1 MNLQEQNILFFT
13 RAMGIGGTE
22 KVVLQLC
29 EVFKPLVNKIIVCS
43 CGGCNEDILKKMNI
57 KHYKIPDI
65 SKKSFLN
72 FLCIQKKLNYII
84 SKENISVIHTHHR
97 MAAFYCHFLKLNRQI
112 LINTSHT
119 AFYDKKYLTRFSFKK
134 FNLIACGK
142 DVKDSLVQFFGVN
155 QNKITIIYNGIKS
168 VIPSSV
174 NVPKEIIQAKA
185 NCYHLIAFVGRISKE
200 KGLDVLVE
208 AVSLLNDPN
217 LKVVVVGQGPDYD
230 NISKKLINKHLE
242 NSFIFLGYRDDVINI
257 ISQVDF
263 VVQPSY
269 QEGFPLTPIESF
281 SIGKSVIGTNVSGTR
296 EIISD
301 RKNGLI
307 VSSGDPLNLSK
318 AIDFFLHIDR
328 SNFEKEAL
336 STYKKKYSFEVFAS
350 SYVKYYKSLKV

>member
-13 RAMGIGGTE
+13 RTMEIGGTE

-29 EVFKPLVNKIIVCS
+29 EVFKPLVNKIVVCS
-43 CGGCNEDILKKMNI
+43 CGGSNEDILKKMNI

-65 SKKSFLN
+65 AKKSFLN
-72 FLCIQKKLNYII
+72 FLCIKNKLNDII
-84 SKENISVIHTHHR
+84 SKENISVIHTHNR
-97 MAAFYCHFLKLNRQI
+97 MAAFYCNFLQLNRQI

-142 DVKDSLVQFFGVN
+142 DVKDSLVQALGFN
-155 QNKITIIYNGIKS
+155 QNKISVIYNGIKT
-168 VIPSSV
+168 VIPSYV
-174 NVPKEIIQAKA
+174 NIPKEILQAKE

-208 AVSLLNDPN
+208 AVSILKDPK
-217 LKVVVVGQGPDYD
+217 LKVVVVGQGPDYN
-230 NISKKLINKHLE
+230 NICKKLIDKHLE

-263 VVQPSY
+263 VVLPSY

-296 EIISD
+296 EIITD

-307 VSSGDPLNLSK
+307 VRVGDPLNLAKS
-318 AIDFFLHIDR
+318 IEFFLHIDR
-328 SNFEKEAL
+328 SNFEKEAI
-336 STYKKKYSFEVFAS
+336 STYKKNFSFEVFAS
-350 SYVKYYKSLKV
+350 SYVNYYKSLKV